1 MPTGGTIRFVII
13 PFGPGSM
20 KGRGCI
26 STRKW
31 KKLRGY
37 WQMRTEYM
45 LDREVD
51 MVLAALTETNRLVV
65 RTALAT
71 GLRIGD
77 VLRLKPDRLKP
88 HFWVT
93 EEKTGKK
100 RQVGLPEPLLS
111 DLKNHAGEWWVFPG
125 RNPRKH
131 HTRQAVWKDVKRAA
145 AAFRLPQNVGPHS
158 FRKVYAVD
166 LLRKYGDIDRVRRAL
181 NHSSETVTMIYAMAD
196 MQLEAKNKRRRGRK
210 GGKRS

>member
-1 MPTGGTIRFVII
+1 MGLGERAHPEGQ
-13 PFGPGSM
+13 
-20 KGRGCI
+20 
-26 STRKW
+26 
-31 KKLRGY
+31 GY
-37 WQMRTEYM
+37 AVKTEYL

-51 MVLAALTETNRLVV
+51 LILAALTETNRLVI
-65 RTALAT
+65 RTALQT

-77 VLRLKPDRLKP
+77 VLALKPERLKP

-93 EEKTGKK
+93 EQKTGKA

-125 RNPRKH
+125 RSPRKH

-145 AAFRLPQNVGPHS
+145 QAFRLPQNVAPHS

-166 LLRKYGDIDRVRRAL
+166 LLKKYGDIDRVRRAL
-181 NHSSETVTMIYAMAD
+181 NHGSETVTMIYALAD
-196 MQLEAKNKRRRGRK
+196 MQLAAKYKRRRRAAGRK
-210 GGKRS
+210 MS